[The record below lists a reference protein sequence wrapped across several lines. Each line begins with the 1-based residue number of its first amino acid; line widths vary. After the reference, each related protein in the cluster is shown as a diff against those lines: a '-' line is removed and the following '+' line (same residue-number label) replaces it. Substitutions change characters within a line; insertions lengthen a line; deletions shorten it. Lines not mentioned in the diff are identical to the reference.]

1 MFISIVRALIMP
13 LVWQPRA
20 MSRTINRTT
29 ANNKRRRMQA
39 VKNVIDSRSKKA
51 VSVPLLL

>member
-51 VSVPLLL
+51 ISVPLLL